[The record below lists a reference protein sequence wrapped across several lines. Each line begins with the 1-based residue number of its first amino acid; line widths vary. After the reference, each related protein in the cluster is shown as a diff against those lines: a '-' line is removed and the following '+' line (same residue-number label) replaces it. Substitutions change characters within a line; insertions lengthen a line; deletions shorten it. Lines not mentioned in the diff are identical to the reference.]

1 MSIIYQKF
9 LNRMKCE
16 YNISIRSEKI
26 MAINLDTL
34 VINLIVNIIIL
45 SPVLWIAGRLLAG
58 KDKAKFTDALW
69 IVVLGTLIGGIFQY
83 FFAGIIAAIIVLF
96 IWLALVKHFF
106 DTGWLKAFVIAVVA
120 ILIWIVIAVII
131 GIIVGI
137 AIIGG
142 GLIF

>member
-1 MSIIYQKF
+1 
-9 LNRMKCE
+9 
-16 YNISIRSEKI
+16 

-34 VINLIVNIIIL
+34 LINLIVNIIIL

-69 IVVLGTLIGGIFQY
+69 IVVLGTLIGGIFSY
-83 FFAGIIAAIIVLF
+83 FFDGLIAAIIVLF

-106 DTGWLKAFVIAVVA
+106 DTGWLKAFIIAIVA